1 MLLSTKVTQRH
12 FWQRSHQK
20 CNLKVWQA
28 ILFRLCALPGARH
41 PMDVCSAPTGAETST
56 AAYGQGKCHGF
67 AQAFSRHLLVNRTTA
82 SEIPYPSLPPDI
94 HGLSPLYPLPIR
106 ETVLSSQP
114 ASHINALRIVIP
126 TNTIAISLKKTK

>member
-1 MLLSTKVTQRH
+1 MAEAEYALLLSTKVTQRH

-41 PMDVCSAPTGAETST
+41 PIDVCSAPVGAETST
-56 AAYGQGKCHGF
+56 AAYGQGKRQCF
-67 AQAFSRHLLVNRTTA
+67 AQAFSRRLLVNRTT
-82 SEIPYPSLPPDI
+82 SLKISHPSLLPDI

-106 ETVLSSQP
+106 ENRPCFPPSWQ
-114 ASHINALRIVIP
+114 
-126 TNTIAISLKKTK
+126 AISIP